1 MDLHNPTTQ
10 REEEIDSEISS
21 IRREI
26 RKLQRRR
33 RFLSSSILS
42 SEALQKRLKPGKQPV
57 PTLSGLDE
65 DISPLV
71 RAAGSHA
78 QSNHHRIAFST
89 TTFPFKDP
97 SPATDNEDSNLLGV
111 RIDVCI
117 RNGRFTKPYYLLMRK
132 VRAESDS
139 DDNQGQSK
147 TRLRIHRHTMPA
159 FIPVDRLSRIFLPDT
174 PRVSDEVEQ
183 LKKPTPRKQN
193 LQSFVREIRRQ
204 LVAWHTR
211 VDAIYYLR
219 EQIGIVRRDGAYA
232 DDSEDGPWDRDILSD
247 IGFDSGLG
255 ETRLT
260 KNEYG
265 ILSFAP
271 TALEAV
277 YVRVEW
283 DDGRVGRFKIS
294 NSGLVERAVV
304 IGDEGRDK
312 AVEGVLAGGDRQVLG
327 VLERLK
333 RGQLVTRDG
342 NESVVS
348 SSE

>member
-1 MDLHNPTTQ
+1 MDLNDPTTQ
-10 REEEIDSEISS
+10 MEEELDSEISS

-42 SEALQKRLKPGKQPV
+42 SESLQKRLRPEKQPV
-57 PTLSGLDE
+57 STLTGLDD

-71 RAAGSHA
+71 HAAASHA

-97 SPATDNEDSNLLGV
+97 SPTTDNEDSNLLGV

-117 RNGRFTKPYYLLMRK
+117 RNGRFTKPYYLLLRK
-132 VRAESDS
+132 VRAESEPGDRIA
-139 DDNQGQSK
+139 K
-147 TRLRIHRHTMPA
+147 TRLKIHRHTIPA
-159 FIPVDRLSRIFLPDT
+159 FIPVERLSRIFLPEA
-174 PRVSDEVEQ
+174 PRVNSNEIEQ
-183 LKKPTPRKQN
+183 LKKPAPRKQN

-211 VDAIYYLR
+211 VDAIHYLR
-219 EQIGIVRRDGAYA
+219 EQIGIVRKDGEAYT

-255 ETRLT
+255 ETRLV

-265 ILSFAP
+265 ILSFSP

-283 DDGRVGRFKIS
+283 EDGRVGRFKIS

-312 AVEGVLAGGDRQVLG
+312 ALEGVLAGGDRKVLG

-333 RGQLVTRDG
+333 KGEVLGKDG
-342 NESVVS
+342 TESVVS